1 MATITRDDRKSDPVI
16 NGVFDRPVN
25 QFADARAVLR
35 NDSLRQAGFR
45 ADLIERF
52 GNPCFA
58 PILFQHGNRHRAQRA
73 ATARFFAPRTVDTKY
88 RALILKESGRLL
100 TDLQATGE
108 GRLDQLTLRLAVFV
122 AAEIVGLT
130 ESDPAAMAWRLEHL
144 FSQDAATSGGTVI
157 DLARFVRAQGRMW
170 HFFVRDV
177 LPAQRA
183 RRAAPRDDVIS
194 HLMKE
199 GYGPRALLTEC
210 VTYAAAGMVTTREF
224 ISRAAW
230 HLLRD
235 EDLRCRFV
243 EADESVRIEILEEI
257 LRLEPVVGTLRRKT
271 PDGDQVYAIDVRAAN
286 TDAQAMGACPFRIDP
301 ARERAERVP
310 GPGLA
315 FGDGSHRCPGASV
328 ALLEAAIF
336 LGELVRLPGL
346 ALAADPTLLWNPLIH
361 SYEVRDFTVMCRR
374 EGS

>member
-1 MATITRDDRKSDPVI
+1 MATMTRDDRKSDPVI

-25 QFADARAVLR
+25 QFADARTVLR
-35 NDSLRQAGFR
+35 DDRLLQAGFR

-52 GNPCFA
+52 GNPRFA
-58 PILFQHGNRHRAQRA
+58 PILFQHGDRHRAQRA

-88 RALILKESGRLL
+88 RALILEESRRLL
-100 TDLQATGE
+100 KNLQANGE
-108 GRLDQLTLRLAVFV
+108 GCLDQLTLRLAVFV

-130 ESDPAAMAWRLEHL
+130 ESDPAAMARRLEHL

-183 RRAAPRDDVIS
+183 RRTAPRDDVIS

-224 ISRAAW
+224 ISMAAW
-230 HLLRD
+230 HILRD
-235 EDLRCRFV
+235 DDLRCRFV

-271 PDGDQVYAIDVRAAN
+271 PDGGQVYAIDVRAAN

-301 ARERAERVP
+301 ERERAERVP

-336 LGELVRLPGL
+336 LGELVRLPNL
-346 ALAADPTLLWNPLIH
+346 TLAAEPTLLWNPLIH
-361 SYEVRDFTVMCRR
+361 SYEVRNFTVTCRR
-374 EGS
+374 GG

>member
-1 MATITRDDRKSDPVI
+1 MVGEPGT
-16 NGVFDRPVN
+16 
-25 QFADARAVLR
+25 
-35 NDSLRQAGFR
+35 
-45 ADLIERF
+45 
-52 GNPCFA
+52 
-58 PILFQHGNRHRAQRA
+58 A
-73 ATARFFAPRTVDTKY
+73 A
-88 RALILKESGRLL
+88 LL

-224 ISRAAW
+224 ISMAAW
-230 HLLRD
+230 HILRD

>member
-199 GYGPRALLTEC
+199 GYGPRALLTEK
-210 VTYAAAGMVTTREF
+210 
-224 ISRAAW
+224 I
-230 HLLRD
+230 
-235 EDLRCRFV
+235 
-243 EADESVRIEILEEI
+243 
-257 LRLEPVVGTLRRKT
+257 
-271 PDGDQVYAIDVRAAN
+271 
-286 TDAQAMGACPFRIDP
+286 
-301 ARERAERVP
+301 
-310 GPGLA
+310 
-315 FGDGSHRCPGASV
+315 
-328 ALLEAAIF
+328 
-336 LGELVRLPGL
+336 
-346 ALAADPTLLWNPLIH
+346 
-361 SYEVRDFTVMCRR
+361 MCA
-374 EGS
+374 